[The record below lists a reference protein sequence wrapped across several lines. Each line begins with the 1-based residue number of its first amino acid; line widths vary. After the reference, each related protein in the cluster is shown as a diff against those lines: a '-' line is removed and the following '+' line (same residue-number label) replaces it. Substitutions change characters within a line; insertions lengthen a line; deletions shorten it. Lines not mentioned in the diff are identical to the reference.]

1 MQSLWVM
8 PIRGTLNFSRGVR
21 LKIILNFPEHTLK
34 DCVVYFKSSP
44 QRQTVLWLTHE
55 QRKMMR
61 VFDFEEPLN
70 IMIVFIKPV
79 FMILN
84 TQQFSYNLMNLNFTN
99 FPCTTRTNID
109 HMLSSK
115 KLSELPTVS
124 VSFPQLYFYLACYW
138 KITTLAVSKVSF
150 TG

>member
-1 MQSLWVM
+1 MQSLWMM

-109 HMLSSK
+109 HAVIKTAVRASNCVSFVSTALLLSSV
-115 KLSELPTVS
+115 LLEDYHSRS
-124 VSFPQLYFYLACYW
+124 
-138 KITTLAVSKVSF
+138 I
-150 TG
+150 